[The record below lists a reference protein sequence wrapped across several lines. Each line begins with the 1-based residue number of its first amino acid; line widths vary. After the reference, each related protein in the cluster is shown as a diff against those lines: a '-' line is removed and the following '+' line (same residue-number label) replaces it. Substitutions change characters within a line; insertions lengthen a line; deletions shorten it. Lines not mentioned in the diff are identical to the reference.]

1 MCVYIGNSR
10 GYSSDILITTISRV
24 MGVPTVSELLNL
36 FTDPRIV
43 PDVIIAPS
51 TYALHHPS
59 ISSLRINGRHPPKM
73 VVVSPAVDILRFS
86 DRRSKYNANSVMDWI
101 PKPFVIGFIGRLS
114 VEKNVGLFVLAAYD
128 IIQEMRT
135 QSPETRV
142 LFRVI
147 GDGPLLPH
155 LKDLT
160 LMLGI
165 QSWFEYL
172 GWLSGDAYLT
182 ALNSIDVLI
191 NPSLRAWSETFCIV
205 NIEAMAMSIPVVTFG
220 VGGIGEYIDMDMG
233 ELIPSPHPDLFSIA
247 RNAVLLNEASPL
259 AITEAVLYLYH
270 NNGLRLSLGV
280 AGYSLI
286 NESFTTTLQ
295 MTQYE
300 RVYEEI
306 ARKF

>member
-1 MCVYIGNSR
+1 MVGAKYYNHVYGNIGVDMTRYLPYKPKLS
-10 GYSSDILITTISRV
+10 V
-24 MGVPTVSELLNL
+24 ESE
-36 FTDPRIV
+36 
-43 PDVIIAPS
+43 
-51 TYALHHPS
+51 Y
-59 ISSLRINGRHPPKM
+59 
-73 VVVSPAVDILRFS
+73 
-86 DRRSKYNANSVMDWI
+86 
-101 PKPFVIGFIGRLS
+101 VIGFIGRLS
-114 VEKNVGLFVLAAYD
+114 VEKSVGLFVLAAYD

-135 QSPETRV
+135 QSPETRL

-191 NPSLRAWSETFCIV
+191 NPSQVNETFCIV

-306 ARKF
+306 AKK